1 MNVLLISANTETM
14 NVPPL
19 PLGPACV
26 AAAARKAGHSVT
38 MADLLFRED
47 GARSIPALLDETLP
61 DVIGIS
67 VRNIDDQNMESPRF
81 LLDSIREVV
90 AACRQGCRAP
100 IVLGGAG
107 YTIFPEGALRRLGAD
122 MGVRGEG
129 ETAFPALLERI
140 ARGAPVSD
148 VPGVCLPGTP
158 PAPAR
163 FETDLDELPLPEP
176 GLWIPPAVVERDLWV
191 PVQTRRGC
199 PMGCIYCPNPA
210 IEGRAVRRRSTE
222 RIAAWLS
229 VLRDAGARSFSFV
242 DNTFNLPQ
250 PYAKELCRAI
260 LRAKLD
266 IRMWCIVYPKWVDAE
281 LVDLMA
287 GAGCRR
293 VSLGFESGSDR
304 MLRALNKH
312 YSAADVEAVSGMFR
326 EAGIERDGFLLL
338 GGPGETRD
346 SVEESLSFADS
357 LELESLRV
365 TAGIRI
371 YPGTPL
377 ALTALEEGVIRP
389 GDDLL
394 EPRFYLAERVRDWL
408 PERVAAYRS
417 RRERV
422 V

>member
-140 ARGAPVSD
+140 ARGAPVAD
-148 VPGVCLPGTP
+148 VPGVCLPGMPSATP
-158 PAPAR
+158 VFQR
-163 FETDLDELPLPEP
+163 NLDDLPLPDP
-176 GLWIPPAVVERDLWV
+176 GLWIPPGIDARNLWV

-199 PMGCIYCPNPA
+199 PMDCTYCPNA
-210 IEGRAVRRRSTE
+210 VIEGRAPRRRSPE
-222 RIAAWLS
+222 RVVEWLRTMS
-229 VLRDAGARSFSFV
+229 EAGCRNFNFV
-242 DNTFNLPQ
+242 DNTFNLP
-250 PYAKELCRAI
+250 PSYAKALCRAI
-260 LRAKLD
+260 LRAGLD

-281 LVDLMA
+281 LAGLMA
-287 GAGCRR
+287 AAGCRQA
-293 VSLGFESGSDR
+293 SLGFESGSDR
-304 MLRALNKH
+304 MLRSFNKRFC
-312 YSAADVEAVSGMFR
+312 AEDVEAVSGMFR

-357 LELESLRV
+357 LDLESLRV

-377 ALTALEEGVIRP
+377 ALTALEEGVIQP

>member
-14 NVPPL
+14 NMPPL
-19 PLGPACV
+19 PLGLACV
-26 AAAARKAGHSVT
+26 AAATRKAGHAVT
-38 MADLLFRED
+38 MADLMFRED
-47 GARSIPALLDETLP
+47 GVRSIPVLLDEVRP
-61 DVIGIS
+61 DVVGIS
-67 VRNIDDQNMESPRF
+67 VRNIDDQNMERPKF

-90 AACRQGCRAP
+90 AGCREACRAP

-107 YTIFPEGALRRLGAD
+107 YTIFPESALRRLGAD

-129 ETAFPALLERI
+129 ETAFPALLERL

-148 VPGVCLPGTP
+148 LHGVCLPGRP
-158 PAPAR
+158 SAPAR
-163 FETDLDELPLPEP
+163 FETDLDGLPLPEP
-176 GLWIPPAVVERDLWV
+176 ALWVPPGIGALDLWV

-210 IEGRAVRRRSTE
+210 IEGRAVRRRSPE
-222 RIAAWLS
+222 RVAEWLA
-229 VLRDAGARSFSFV
+229 VLRDAGARDFNFV

-250 PYAKELCRAI
+250 LYAKALCRAI
-260 LRAKLD
+260 LREGLD

-281 LVDLMA
+281 LVALMA
-287 GAGCRR
+287 EAGCRR

-312 YSAADVEAVSGMFR
+312 YRAEDVEEVSRMFR
-326 EAGIERDGFLLL
+326 EAGIARDGFLLL
-338 GGPGETRD
+338 GGPGETKD

-357 LELESLRV
+357 LGLDALRI

-377 ALTALEEGVIRP
+377 AAAAVEEGVLERE
-389 GDDLL
+389 DDLL
-394 EPRFYLAERVRDWL
+394 EPRFYLAEGLRDWL

-417 RRERV
+417 RRDWV
-422 V
+422 A